1 MSWQGRVF
9 IDKDTKEEVRIL
21 LHNYGGNGGHL
32 TMRKPLTE
40 KQIDAY
46 FNGNKKK
53 NEEFKL

>member
-21 LHNYGGNGGHL
+21 LHNYGGKGIHL
-32 TMRKPLTE
+32 TMRKQLTE

-53 NEEFKL
+53 NDNRI